1 VSDGPFASTGECG
14 QLWEPAREGL
24 STTKILEP
32 EMQKAP
38 SQGQGFQLQLETN
51 I

>member
-1 VSDGPFASTGECG
+1 MASSRAQGNAVNCG
-14 QLWEPAREGL
+14 SEPAREGL